1 MTPIKCKCWNRALM
15 TACVPARSI
24 NIPYKQVP
32 STCWR
37 QHCACDGLCQRV
49 QQIRR
54 VNHALPA
61 ANQAELVVP
70 WGRNRMAGREG
81 GGYIYSQ
88 AGGQLAQSVVAWKA
102 CMGHREQEPSV
113 SVDAINAAST
123 YRMLRGEALF
133 IHTLAPPP
141 GSVSWSRGCGRSTR
155 GTAVQCLQPEQGGGA
170 AGRRIGTSS
179 KKLPDGLTAG
189 HLFCSK
195 KTSIQCTASNCG
207 MLLPSL
213 SPHLAAANEAGHLH
227 LSSQPFLP
235 THPHTLQL
243 PMRLDAFLINISALT
258 ESSSSRYSMAILML
272 LDSL

>member
-1 MTPIKCKCWNRALM
+1 MHQFT
-15 TACVPARSI
+15 TEV
-24 NIPYKQVP
+24 
-32 STCWR
+32 
-37 QHCACDGLCQRV
+37 
-49 QQIRR
+49 
-54 VNHALPA
+54 
-61 ANQAELVVP
+61 
-70 WGRNRMAGREG
+70 
-81 GGYIYSQ
+81 
-88 AGGQLAQSVVAWKA
+88 GGQLAQSVVAWKA

-155 GTAVQCLQPEQGGGA
+155 GTAAQCLQPEQGGA
-170 AGRRIGTSS
+170 AGLAVGQAYCIQLAGDILAPIPSPPNPHTLQ
-179 KKLPDGLTAG
+179 LPMRLDAIISAP
-189 HLFCSK
+189 CP
-195 KTSIQCTASNCG
+195 Q
-207 MLLPSL
+207 PSPPP
-213 SPHLAAANEAGHLH
+213 SPNLAAANEDEAGHLH
-227 LSSQPFLP
+227 LSSQPSPP